1 MLDIEDWP
9 RHIQAAKNVKPS
21 VPRKNHSLV
30 KKFIDI
36 LRGSNRMSSESE
48 DDMTKIL
55 SNSNLTKRASGY
67 FLPGRSVPLTTIE
80 LLYVSIIDGEEVDT
94 TLEITAEIRND
105 ELRIYRLEGQPEAV
119 DEFVSPRGIEAVD
132 YQKEIIRQLT
142 EEIVIEDSV
151 PVYEA
156 EDLEV
161 KFLCL
166 PGMSA

>member
-1 MLDIEDWP
+1 
-9 RHIQAAKNVKPS
+9 
-21 VPRKNHSLV
+21 
-30 KKFIDI
+30 
-36 LRGSNRMSSESE
+36 
-48 DDMTKIL
+48 MTIKIL
-55 SNSNLTKRASGY
+55 SNANLDKRASGY
-67 FLPGRSVPLTTIE
+67 FLPKRSVALTTVE
-80 LLYVSIIDGEEVDT
+80 LLYVAVVDGEEVDT

-119 DEFVSPRGIEAVD
+119 DEFANPANEGAKD

-142 EEIVIEDSV
+142 EELIKIDSV
-151 PVYEA
+151 PLYEA

>member
-1 MLDIEDWP
+1 M
-9 RHIQAAKNVKPS
+9 S
-21 VPRKNHSLV
+21 

-36 LRGSNRMSSESE
+36 LRGSSRMSSESE
-48 DDMTKIL
+48 DDMTSKIL
-55 SNSNLTKRASGY
+55 SNANLTKRPSGY
-67 FLPGRSVPLTTIE
+67 FLPKRSVSLSTVE
-80 LLYVSIIDGEEVDT
+80 LLYVAVIGGEEVDT

-119 DEFVSPRGIEAVD
+119 DEFVNPTDEGAKD
-132 YQKEIIRQLT
+132 YQKEILRQLT
-142 EEIVIEDSV
+142 EELIKIDSV
-151 PVYEA
+151 PLYEA